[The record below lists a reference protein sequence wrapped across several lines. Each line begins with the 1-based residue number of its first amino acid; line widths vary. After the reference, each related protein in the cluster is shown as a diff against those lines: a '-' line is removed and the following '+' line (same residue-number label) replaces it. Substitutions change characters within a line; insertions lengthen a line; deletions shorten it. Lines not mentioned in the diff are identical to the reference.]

1 MSICC
6 GALVCKGINNDMS
19 ELKTKEN
26 EASVSSFIN
35 NIEHP
40 VRQQDAKTLFDIYSD
55 VTGESPRMWG
65 SAIIG
70 FGTYSYINGSKK
82 EVTWMRAAFSPR
94 KQYMSLYLMLGVE
107 KNPELLKDLGKFKNG
122 KSCLNINKL
131 ADVDIAVLKKLV
143 EADWHAMNEKYAS

>member
-1 MSICC
+1 
-6 GALVCKGINNDMS
+6 MS

-26 EASVSSFIN
+26 EASVNTFIN
-35 NIEHP
+35 NVEHP
-40 VRQQDAKTLFDIYSD
+40 VRQQDAKILFDMYRE

-65 SAIIG
+65 SSIVG

-107 KNPELLKDLGKFKNG
+107 KHPELLDSLGKFKHG

-131 ADVDIAVLKKLV
+131 ADVDTSVLRKLV
-143 EADWHAMNEKYAS
+143 EADWQAMNEKYES